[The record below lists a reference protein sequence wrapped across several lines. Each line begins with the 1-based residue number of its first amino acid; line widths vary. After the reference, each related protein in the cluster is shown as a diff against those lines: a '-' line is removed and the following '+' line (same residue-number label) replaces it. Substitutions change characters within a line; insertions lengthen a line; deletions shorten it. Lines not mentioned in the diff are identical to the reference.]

1 MTKILLVGD
10 DPLHASVR
18 KAILQRKYEDVR
30 RVGDAAEALC
40 LLEQPLFSQDLA
52 IVVTS
57 DMHTGIGLESFVAE
71 LHTRMPNLPVLIIGE
86 NGRNGSNT
94 TDPRVR
100 FLKRPIAADELLSV
114 VGEMMSPLAQSH
126 LKTA

>member
-18 KAILQRKYEDVR
+18 KAILQRKYKDVR

-40 LLEQPLFSQDLA
+40 LLEQPLFTQDLG

-57 DMHTGIGLESFVAE
+57 DMQTGIGLESFVAE

-86 NGRNGSNT
+86 NGRSGANYADS
-94 TDPRVR
+94 RVR
-100 FLKRPIAADELLSV
+100 FIRRPVAADELLSV
-114 VGEMMSPLAQSH
+114 VGEMLSPLAQGH